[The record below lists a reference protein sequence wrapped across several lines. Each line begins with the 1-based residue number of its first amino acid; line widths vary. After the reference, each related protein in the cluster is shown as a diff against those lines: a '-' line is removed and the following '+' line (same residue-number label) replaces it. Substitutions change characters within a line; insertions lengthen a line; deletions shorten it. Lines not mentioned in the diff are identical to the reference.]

1 MGDGVVA
8 FVFLSLSLSL
18 SLSLG
23 GDLSAFRS
31 FKGRVG
37 EMMMCFWG
45 SEGLVE
51 RFNFEGLVARFHV

>member
-1 MGDGVVA
+1 MVL
-8 FVFLSLSLSL
+8 FSCFSLSVCLSV
-18 SLSLG
+18 SLG

-45 SEGLVE
+45 SEGLVD
-51 RFNFEGLVARFHV
+51 RFNFEGLGARFHV

>member
-1 MGDGVVA
+1 MGDGVA
-8 FVFLSLSLSL
+8 FVFF
-18 SLSLG
+18 SLG

-45 SEGLVE
+45 SEGLVD
-51 RFNFEGLVARFHV
+51 RFNFEGLGARFHV

>member
-1 MGDGVVA
+1 VGDGVS
-8 FVFLSLSLSL
+8 FVFFFSLSL

-31 FKGRVG
+31 FKGRAG

-45 SEGLVE
+45 SEGLVD